1 MRFNGTVTVYNTV
14 EVDFKK
20 TLFPRLL
27 ECVHVE
33 ITRGA
38 DKAAGGDK
46 NTDKLLLIVPFSG
59 HEDVSLNVG
68 DPVAVGD
75 TMSQGQ
81 RQKGGRS
88 DFVAPN
94 AAQQS
99 ADTDTMS
106 QGQRQKG
113 GRSDFV
119 APNAAQQSADTD
131 TMSQGQRQK
140 GGRSDFVA
148 PNAAQQSADTD
159 VGEAD
164 NFAELTARAE
174 AEAAP
179 RTFRITSVKTFDFGG
194 LKHWEVIAK

>member
-20 TLFPRLL
+20 TIFPRLL
-27 ECVHVE
+27 DGVHVE

-81 RQKGGRS
+81 RQKGG
-88 DFVAPN
+88 AA
-94 AAQQS
+94 AAQ
-99 ADTDTMS
+99 
-106 QGQRQKG
+106 
-113 GRSDFV
+113 
-119 APNAAQQSADTD
+119 P
-131 TMSQGQRQK
+131 
-140 GGRSDFVA
+140 
-148 PNAAQQSADTD
+148 SADTD

-174 AEAAP
+174 
-179 RTFRITSVKTFDFGG
+179 TFRITSVKTFDFGA